1 MAGDQAILAKIE
13 FSILRYRNGKGS
25 FASLV
30 SSLDGCTL
38 RVAADAP
45 FRYELRSR
53 WQDLDDIN
61 RASCGG
67 ARPEPQGEHRRQAE
81 MVLDELLDLT
91 RAHR

>member
-1 MAGDQAILAKIE
+1 MTGDPAILAKIE

-25 FASLV
+25 FAALV

-38 RVAADAP
+38 RIGADAP

-53 WQDLDDIN
+53 WQDLDDIS
-61 RASCGG
+61 RACRGN

-81 MVLDELLDLT
+81 MVLDELLDLA